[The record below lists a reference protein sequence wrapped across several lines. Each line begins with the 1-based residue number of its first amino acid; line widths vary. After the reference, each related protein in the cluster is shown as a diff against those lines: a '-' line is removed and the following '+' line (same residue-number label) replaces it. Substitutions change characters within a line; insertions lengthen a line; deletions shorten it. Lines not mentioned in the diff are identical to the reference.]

1 MVNLL
6 TFERNHALHLR
17 QQMLDSRLSPVVV
30 NLDWCTDVVWSLGEK
45 VPAVVAEEDGEGDD
59 NEVDDEDE
67 DEDDEDNNKEED

>member
-1 MVNLL
+1 
-6 TFERNHALHLR
+6 
-17 QQMLDSRLSPVVV
+17 MLDSRLSPVVV